1 MGTDVKSKLTMAV
14 NRARALGSMF
24 PGFFSQGDTKRAA
37 PWQDYGY
44 PETPLFMDFYNQY
57 KRNGIARAG
66 VSRIVEKCWQESPWL
81 LEQAEP
87 HEETADERRFREFAD
102 RVDLWQ
108 KLREVDEMSRVG
120 QYAAIIL
127 RLADDKQPNQ
137 PVEGTLAGYDAIYEL
152 IPAYEGQLTVS
163 NWDTDVRSATYGE
176 VLMYQFQESAVWGQ
190 QQDHKVQRSFDVHPD
205 RVIVWSKDGKPRGES
220 ALEAGL
226 NDLFTLQK
234 IIGAGGEG
242 FWKNA
247 RSAPHLQMDPQTN
260 LSSLAR
266 SLGVP
271 EDEIKDALGEEVEDW
286 QKGFDNVL
294 TTMGME
300 AKLLQVS
307 LPDPEQ
313 FVQAPLQSFA
323 ASVNTPL
330 KILVGSQTGERAST
344 EDAKEYAQTAMSR
357 NKGYVIPNIH
367 RFLDRLMAFNI
378 VPARDWVLDWVDLT
392 ESTSEQKL
400 ERAKGMSQIN
410 KDSIGTGQAGP
421 VFTADELREVLDMEP
436 QEGEADFADDPDA
449 DDEEDT
455 GTPPTTNRKRGRFVV
470 NIGRRG

>member
-1 MGTDVKSKLTMAV
+1 
-14 NRARALGSMF
+14 
-24 PGFFSQGDTKRAA
+24 
-37 PWQDYGY
+37 
-44 PETPLFMDFYNQY
+44 
-57 KRNGIARAG
+57 
-66 VSRIVEKCWQESPWL
+66 
-81 LEQAEP
+81 
-87 HEETADERRFREFAD
+87 
-102 RVDLWQ
+102 
-108 KLREVDEMSRVG
+108 
-120 QYAAIIL
+120 
-127 RLADDKQPNQ
+127 
-137 PVEGTLAGYDAIYEL
+137 
-152 IPAYEGQLTVS
+152 
-163 NWDTDVRSATYGE
+163 
-176 VLMYQFQESAVWGQ
+176 
-190 QQDHKVQRSFDVHPD
+190 
-205 RVIVWSKDGKPRGES
+205 
-220 ALEAGL
+220 
-226 NDLFTLQK
+226 
-234 IIGAGGEG
+234 
-242 FWKNA
+242 
-247 RSAPHLQMDPQTN
+247 
-260 LSSLAR
+260 
-266 SLGVP
+266 
-271 EDEIKDALGEEVEDW
+271 
-286 QKGFDNVL
+286 
-294 TTMGME
+294 MGME

-313 FVQAPLQSFA
+313 FVQAPVQSFA